1 MLYHSFMLET
11 LLQLDWQLHPVVLFF
26 CRAGIWVFSRFALM
40 LIIFPRFWCMR
51 SNLICQDGP
60 LCYFKLTLWWHF
72 KQAFQVESLL
82 AYQLQQLLELQFW
95 HFVYMLGFLEGRR
108 LWRNHFF
115 LQRLKTSVFNR
126 DMVIL
131 LVWWPISWLFGKCH
145 ELQNIFLVYAF
156 CLSFHALIFILH
168 IYYLNWWAFW
178 IWKKGYS

>member
-26 CRAGIWVFSRFALM
+26 AEQVFGSSLEFALM
-40 LIIFPRFWCMR
+40 LLIFPCFWRMR

-72 KQAFQVESLL
+72 KQVFQVESLL
-82 AYQLQQLLELQFW
+82 VYRLQQLLELQFW
-95 HFVYMLGFLEGRR
+95 HFVYMLGFIEGRR

-115 LQRLKTSVFNR
+115 LQRPKTSMFNT

-131 LVWWPISWLFGKCH
+131 LVWWTISWLFGKYH
-145 ELQNIFLVYAF
+145 SSELV
-156 CLSFHALIFILH
+156 LI
-168 IYYLNWWAFW
+168 WVTVMTC
-178 IWKKGYS
+178 KT